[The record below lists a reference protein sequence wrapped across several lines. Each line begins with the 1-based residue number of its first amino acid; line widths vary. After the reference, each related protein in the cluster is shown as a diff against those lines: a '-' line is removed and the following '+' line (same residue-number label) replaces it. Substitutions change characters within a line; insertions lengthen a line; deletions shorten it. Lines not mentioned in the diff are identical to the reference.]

1 MSNEQR
7 RTKAIYQVIQKI
19 ASEDDRQFR
28 PGDVAT
34 ELRQSG
40 QPMEVWEIRGEFS
53 ILLSQGLIT
62 LDKTN
67 GNYKLTSAARKVG

>member
-1 MSNEQR
+1 
-7 RTKAIYQVIQKI
+7 
-19 ASEDDRQFR
+19 
-28 PGDVAT
+28 
-34 ELRQSG
+34 
-40 QPMEVWEIRGEFS
+40 MEVWEIRGEFS